1 MQVETQL
8 NFQKRKGHGALSVR
22 RPRFSG
28 VQGESLD
35 LSFRWSGDV
44 VCYREQEVILT
55 VENIPAEFLCGMVYL
70 SGWFSI
76 FCWVL
81 KFILEFT
88 DYVREISFRASL

>member
-44 VCYREQEVILT
+44 VCYREQQVILT
-55 VENIPAEFLCGMVYL
+55 IFSKAIIYTMPFCEHAYTHVTISLED
-70 SGWFSI
+70 SGKNLYTFN
-76 FCWVL
+76 L
-81 KFILEFT
+81 
-88 DYVREISFRASL
+88 

>member
-44 VCYREQEVILT
+44 VCYREQQVILT
-55 VENIPAEFLCGMVYL
+55 IEKFQQSFCVE
-70 SGWFSI
+70 
-76 FCWVL
+76 
-81 KFILEFT
+81 
-88 DYVREISFRASL
+88 